1 MPDFKHLK
9 VQYLKLRESVIKYLD
24 QFDEKS
30 YFYQPTI
37 KSNTTAWIIPHISA
51 FEKLMVID
59 KIEGYNFGIF
69 ISQEE
74 IEKYKPGVDAF
85 NFKKEELM
93 DKKQAIELLG
103 KTQEVSIKFLDDMIA
118 QTNSVKAVDPENA
131 FNRYFFNFSHE
142 TEHYGQIKYLIGTWK
157 RTH

>member
-1 MPDFKHLK
+1 MPDFKLLK
-9 VQYLKLRESVIKYLD
+9 IQYLKLRESVIKYLD
-24 QFDEKS
+24 KFDEES

-37 KSNTTAWIIPHISA
+37 KSNATAWIIPHISA

-59 KIEGYNFGIF
+59 KIEGYKFGIF

-74 IEKYKPGVDAF
+74 IEKYRPGVDAF

-93 DKKQAIELLG
+93 GKKQAIELLR

-118 QTNSVKAVDPENA
+118 QTNSIKAVDPENA
-131 FNRYFFNFSHE
+131 FNRYLLNFSHE